1 MPIGTEE
8 YRQRLAD
15 IRARM
20 AARALDAVIVY
31 SWKRGQVRYVAGYA
45 PNYVANVAAV
55 VVPLEGE
62 PSMYIRFPFD
72 LERAQRMCWF
82 ADVRASGDVN
92 AIGGDV
98 AGDLRRRGVGDGAR
112 VGLVTGDGVMDEMP
126 YTLYRQLTAD
136 LPGVAFVDARDLVM
150 DVRRVKSPAEF
161 ALLRRSAQVADAAVE
176 SRVGGDGA
184 GRGRVRRRGRRRRRG
199 AFCGRDDVAAGDC
212 APGQP
217 GADRPPDHQ
226 ALPGDD
232 ITIFELAVEV
242 DGYWT
247 QVARA
252 FAPGAPTR
260 AQQAIYRAVYEA
272 YQAEVEACRPGAP
285 FGAIAQAAERVLEAH
300 SFGAHSEHDYGHGIG
315 LDLPEPPRIGVD
327 DADTVEAGMVIVLHP
342 AVRVPGV
349 GGAFIGGTVLVH
361 EDRAEAIHAIPAEL
375 PHASA

>member
-1 MPIGTEE
+1 MRIGTEE

-15 IRARM
+15 IRVRM
-20 AARALDAVIVY
+20 AARALDAVVVY

-62 PSMYIRFPFD
+62 PSMFIRFPFD

-92 AIGGDV
+92 AIGRDV
-98 AGDLRRRGVGDGAR
+98 ADDLRRRGVADGAR

-126 YTLYRQLTAD
+126 YTLHQQLTAD

-161 ALLRRSAQVADAAVE
+161 ALLRRSAQVADAAV
-176 SRVGGDGA
+176 GA
-184 GRGRVRRRGRRRRRG
+184 ASAVMAPGVDEF
-199 AFCGRDDVAAGDC
+199 AVVAA
-212 APGQP
+212 AE
-217 GADRPPDHQ
+217 GAARSAGATTWLPAIAHRASQELIGPPDHQ

-232 ITIFELAVEV
+232 MTIFELAVEV

-252 FAPGAPTR
+252 FAPGAPTG
-260 AQQAIYRAVYEA
+260 AQRAIYRAVYEA
-272 YQAEVEACRPGAP
+272 YRAEVEACRPGAP

-300 SFGAHSEHDYGHGIG
+300 GFGAHSEHDYGHGIG

-375 PHASA
+375 PHAGA